1 MISAGEASGELYGAM
16 LSRQIKQKWPEI
28 EIFGIGGPRM
38 KEEGVSL
45 LAPISHI
52 LGITEV
58 FIHIFEIGK
67 TFKKAKSAL
76 ISRKPDV
83 LVLIDYPDFNIALA
97 KKARSAGIPILYYV
111 SPQVWAWRKG
121 RVNKIASLVN
131 KMAVL
136 FPFEVDYYKKT
147 GLECEFVGHP
157 VAEHIDIQQSKEELK
172 KGLGIDP
179 FKRVITIL
187 PGSRPNEIN
196 KHLSAIIEVAHKFQ
210 NNFPDIQVTVPL
222 LSGTDLNIKIPDHIK
237 VVYDRTVEALACSEA
252 AAVASGTATL
262 QTALVRTPM
271 VVFYK
276 VSPLT
281 YFIGKKMSL
290 VRFISLVNI
299 LSDKEVV
306 KELLQEDASADNIY
320 TELEKIINDGPYRNE
335 MINSLDKIREIMK
348 DRKPSVRVADMV
360 GEIAGWESVDN
371 APSL

>member
-1 MISAGEASGELYGAM
+1 MISAGEASGELYGAL
-16 LSRQIKQKWPEI
+16 LSRQLIQKWPDL

-45 LAPISHI
+45 LAPISHV
-52 LGITEV
+52 LGISEALS
-58 FIHIFEIGK
+58 HLFEIRK
-67 TFKKAKSAL
+67 TFRIAKSAL
-76 ISRKPDV
+76 ITSKPDV

-121 RVNKIASLVN
+121 RTGKIASLVN

-136 FPFEVDYYKKT
+136 FPFEVDYYKNT

-157 VAEHIDIQQSKEELK
+157 VAENMHIQQSQEELK
-172 KGLGIDP
+172 KILGIDP
-179 FKRVITIL
+179 SRRIITFL
-187 PGSRPNEIN
+187 PGSRPNEIS
-196 KHLSAIIEVAHKFQ
+196 KHMATINEVAYKFQ
-210 NNFPDIQVTVPL
+210 TDFPDVQVVVPL
-222 LSGTDLNIKIPDHIK
+222 LSGTELNIKIPDHIK

-281 YFIGKKMSL
+281 YFIGKRMSL
-290 VRFISLVNI
+290 VRFISLVNL
-299 LSDKEVV
+299 LSGKEVV

-320 TELEKIINDGPYRNE
+320 TELKKIINDEPYRNE

-360 GEIAGWESVDN
+360 GELARW
-371 APSL
+371 